1 VDQVGEEA
9 GAGSLFHSRVLIL
22 LWLQVASDDKDG
34 KEAAAA
40 MEKAE
45 KKPLQW
51 KLLEPWEIK
60 QKIETYEVRR
70 ALLCNGDC

>member
-1 VDQVGEEA
+1 M
-9 GAGSLFHSRVLIL
+9 LIL

-60 QKIETYEVRR
+60 QKIETYEVRAWR
-70 ALLCNGDC
+70 ALAAAIADICAAV